1 MKKNMMFLCAMLI
14 GLAASAKSP
23 ITLFVC
29 DTMGVSVG
37 GARVLIGRSAADG
50 RAVKLPKE
58 LRGGVRGDANGVIKL
73 TDLEFGD
80 RLAVGARG
88 YVQQVLFLASDTTR
102 VVDSTLS
109 VLRMGTQSNVFTV
122 VLSPAAPDMIDT
134 GYGSIPVWQSTTAVS
149 QTRTKD
155 IQGDMPVLDM
165 LSFLQRA
172 APGVTINKVGNEYVF
187 QVRGMGSINGG
198 DSALVLVD
206 GVEGS
211 ISMLNPQDI
220 ASVTVCKDAA
230 STAIYGGRA
239 AFGAVLIKTK
249 RGGDR

>member
-1 MKKNMMFLCAMLI
+1 MKKCLMLLSLALVV
-14 GLAASAKSP
+14 GAASAQSP
-23 ITLFVC
+23 LTLFVC

-37 GARVLIGRSAADG
+37 GARVLVGRSAADG
-50 RAVKLPKE
+50 KAVKLPKE
-58 LRGGVRGDANGVIKL
+58 LRRGVRGDANGAIKL

-80 RLAVGARG
+80 RLAVGASG
-88 YVQQVLFLASDTTR
+88 YVQQVFFVASDTTR
-102 VVDSTLS
+102 VIDSTLS
-109 VLRMGTQSNVFTV
+109 VLRVGAASNIFTV

-134 GYGSIPVWQSTTAVS
+134 GYGSIPMSQSTTAVS

-155 IQGDMPVLDM
+155 IQGDMPVVDM

-172 APGVTINKVGNEYVF
+172 APGVNISKVGNEYVF

-211 ISMLNPQDI
+211 VSMLNPQDI

-239 AFGAVLIKTK
+239 AFGAILIKTK
-249 RGGDR
+249 RGADR